1 MRESLY
7 RQVDAEYALLR
18 EQEFA
23 EQEARQAEAEAADP
37 LIGVLAGRRMER
49 FRQTAQRMFTDA
61 ANAQQSAETL
71 RKDIVAINAEIR
83 ARLKKAGFDEDY
95 LQPRYRCA
103 KCKDTGFVG
112 EPIRERCECF
122 MARVRQL
129 SVERQGM
136 GIDPSETFSA
146 YNAEIYPDVP
156 LEKRPGHTQR
166 SYMELVKARCMAY
179 ADAYPHDPRRNL
191 LFVGAAGLGKTY
203 LLNCVGN
210 ALLEKGVPVLKVTSY
225 QLTERMRA
233 AVFQHDW
240 EGFSAVLETPVLLL
254 DDLGAEPIINNVTIE
269 QLFTLL
275 NERELNGLHTVISTN
290 LTPLELKARY
300 TERIGSRLMDRRS
313 TAMLPFYG
321 DDVRLKG

>member
-7 RQVDAEYALLR
+7 RQVDAEYALQR
-18 EQEFA
+18 EKDLN

-37 LIGVLAGRRMER
+37 QIGALAERRMER
-49 FRQTAQRMFTDA
+49 FRQAAQRMFRDGE
-61 ANAQQSAETL
+61 NARENSEALKKE
-71 RKDIVAINAEIR
+71 IASINVEIR
-83 ARLKKAGFDEDY
+83 ARLKKAGLPEDY

-122 MARVRQL
+122 LARVRQL
-129 SVERQGM
+129 AVEREGM
-136 GIDPSETFSA
+136 GVNANENFAA
-146 YNAEIYPDVP
+146 YNAAIYPENA
-156 LEKRPGHTQR
+156 LQKRPGHTQR
-166 SYMELVKARCMAY
+166 SYMELVKNRCMAY
-179 ADAYPHDPRRNL
+179 VDAFPHDPRRNL
-191 LFVGAAGLGKTY
+191 VFIGAAGLGKTY

-233 AVFQHDW
+233 AVFEHDW
-240 EGFSAVLETPVLLL
+240 DGFFAVLETPVLLL

-275 NERELNGLHTVISTN
+275 NERELNGLHTIISTN
-290 LTPLELKARY
+290 LAPVELTARY
-300 TERIGSRLMDRRS
+300 TERISSRLMDKRS
-313 TAMLPFYG
+313 TVMIPFYG
-321 DDVRLKG
+321 EDVRLKG